1 LQLAAISLRGR
12 DDRSTFVAEF
22 AGDDRFVVDY
32 LADEVLDR
40 QPADIRSF
48 LLETSILTRL
58 SAELCAAVTGRSEA
72 GAILQSLERSNMFLV
87 ALDDRRHWY
96 RYHHLFADVVRARLA
111 HERADAVPELHRR
124 ASAWYEAHA
133 DDAEAVA
140 HAMAAGDFVRAAQ
153 LIELAAPELRRR
165 RQEKTLRQWLEAL
178 PSDRFTDRPVLAISL
193 VGAAWRPE
201 IPPGSSRCSTRWR
214 RRSGPR
220 HHRSASTSTS
230 SPVCPPTSSDTE
242 QRSPCSRVTSMPRSP
257 TRPQPSVWSHRPTSF
272 GAAAHRHSW
281 PSRTGSG

>member
-140 HAMAAGDFVRAAQ
+140 HAMAAGDLFEQ
-153 LIELAAPELRRR
+153 LSSSNSPLQNCAGDGRRR
-165 RQEKTLRQWLEAL
+165 R
-178 PSDRFTDRPVLAISL
+178 SDN
-193 VGAAWRPE
+193 
-201 IPPGSSRCSTRWR
+201 GSKRC
-214 RRSGPR
+214 P
-220 HHRSASTSTS
+220 
-230 SPVCPPTSSDTE
+230 
-242 QRSPCSRVTSMPRSP
+242 
-257 TRPQPSVWSHRPTSF
+257 
-272 GAAAHRHSW
+272 
-281 PSRTGSG
+281 RTGSRIVRCSPSAWSGPHGDRRYHRGRVAARHGGGGARVLDTTDRLRRARVRRSARPRPRIPSSARLARG